1 MSSGPR
7 YHVKFRRRRENRTD
21 YRKRLALLKSGEPR
35 AIVRKTLKNTII
47 QIAIYDEVGDR
58 IVASANSVE
67 LKKLGWTFSTKSVPA
82 AYLTG
87 YLAGKR
93 AMKKNYESAV
103 LDIGM
108 QRPTKG
114 GRIFAALK
122 GMLDAGMDIPH
133 SDEILPDDERLSG
146 RHISEEIASKI
157 EELKSRMEV

>member
-67 LKKLGWTFSTKSVPA
+67 LKKLGWNFSTKSVPA

-93 AMKKNYESAV
+93 ALKKNYESAV

-133 SDEILPDDERLSG
+133 SDEILPDEERLIG

-157 EELKSRMEV
+157 EELKSMMEV